1 MTVHDERLF
10 VFDPLLEEG
19 RPLIGVPELLLHSV
33 DFNPSLLDVVA
44 VINRVCVSSNLLHV
58 LSVFEEVSWVWVVS
72 VADLMEGQHLLV
84 TPAREVTCYIRNLVL
99 EIFIRQVP
107 CSETDFSMLL
117 LYLIDLIPDRV
128 SCITSQHG

>member
-33 DFNPSLLDVVA
+33 DFNPALLDVVA

-58 LSVFEEVSWVWVVS
+58 LSVFEE
-72 VADLMEGQHLLV
+72 
-84 TPAREVTCYIRNLVL
+84 
-99 EIFIRQVP
+99 
-107 CSETDFSMLL
+107 FS
-117 LYLIDLIPDRV
+117 RV
-128 SCITSQHG
+128 